1 MEIKEEL
8 YQVTNSSKS
17 KNLRIW
23 SFDEK
28 SAVAKTNKHF
38 RKGSKLSA
46 KKIEGIV
53 KGGNIARPVHA
64 NRGLEAKYRKELERL
79 IAEMAD
85 SAKYWL
91 QAAYRKDVPE
101 MAELAQDASAVSI
114 AKKYLSD
121 LGKRWVK
128 RFDDAAPTIADAYV
142 RRMFKHTDSSFRS
155 ALKDAGWAVEF
166 KMTRPMQEA
175 LQASITENISLIKS
189 IPMQYLAHLE
199 GVVMRAYASGRDLG
213 AMVKEIEGM
222 YPVTKRRAA
231 LIARDQSNKA
241 NAIVNKARQLELGII
256 SGKWMHSHAGKNPRP
271 SHVAANGKEFKIAE
285 GCLIDGEMILPGE
298 KINCRCTWRPILPF

>member
-1 MEIKEEL
+1 M
-8 YQVTNSSKS
+8 KS
-17 KNLRIW
+17 P
-23 SFDEK
+23 
-28 SAVAKTNKHF
+28 KTV
-38 RKGSKLSA
+38 RA
-46 KKIEGIV
+46 
-53 KGGNIARPVHA
+53 VHA

-121 LGKRWVK
+121 LGKRWIK
-128 RFDDAAPTIADAYV
+128 RFDDAAPAIADAYV

-189 IPMQYLAHLE
+189 IPVQYLAHLE
-199 GVVMRAYASGRDLG
+199 GVVMRAYSSGRDLG

-241 NAIVNKARQLELGII
+241 NAIVNKARQLELGITEAI
-256 SGKWMHSHAGKNPRP
+256 WLHSHAGKTPRP
-271 SHVAANGKEFKIAE
+271 DHVAANGKKYKVAE
-285 GCLIDGEMILPGE
+285 GCLISGEYIQPGE
-298 KINCRCTWRPILPF
+298 LINCRCVSRAVLPI